1 MKNLKNDFLF
11 YEKLMKSEYIYHI
24 INLYK
29 NENLDKN
36 CVVELSSI
44 FRRLLRNRSEDQL
57 RSLHKVSAEMR
68 YKNIYNENSVNFNN
82 IFIECLHNEILRPF
96 ANKIDI
102 DLSSYD
108 EIYERCKLNNMEVSH
123 KLVIDR
129 LEEMKGTKNMKVE
142 HKMYPKEFYTQRGI
156 NQNRIERKL

>member
-44 FRRLLRNRSEDQL
+44 FRRYLRNYKGKL
-57 RSLHKVSAEMR
+57 MSLYDVSAEMR
-68 YKNIYNENSVNFNN
+68 YMHFYKENSVNFNN
-82 IFIECLHNEILRPF
+82 IFIECLHNEIIRHF
-96 ANKIDI
+96 ANKMDLN
-102 DLSSYD
+102 LSSFD
-108 EIYERCKLNNMEVSH
+108 EIYERCKFNNLTVSY

-129 LEEMKGTKNMKVE
+129 LEELNGTKNMKAE
-142 HKMYPKEFYTQRGI
+142 HKMSPKEFYTQRGI